1 MRDSNDHILKDLRE
15 LQKLIL
21 ERDKLAV
28 EEAKKFLEERM
39 KNKQELIQIWGEF
52 LPA

>member
-1 MRDSNDHILKDLRE
+1 M
-15 LQKLIL
+15 L

-28 EEAKKFLEERM
+28 EKAKEFLEECM
-39 KNKQELIQIWGEF
+39 KNKQELIRSWGEF